1 MADPSRFLFLGI
13 PGWVFLWLLTVV
25 SFAVFGR
32 RAWSYVR
39 VLRSARREP
48 RWDRPAR
55 RLLLF
60 SSEVLGQRRLR
71 EEPLIGLAHLLI
83 FWAFVVYAASFAWN
97 LLRGL
102 IPALP
107 VPYADEVPW
116 MAALLV
122 GSGIAGL
129 LALAVSAVRRYVFTP
144 AGLERSRD
152 ATLILCLI
160 ALVLLTSLL
169 GHAARDRSPDLA
181 LGLWWAHMATVLL
194 FLAFLP
200 YSKHLH
206 LLAAPFGVLF
216 ASLRGST
223 VPAPSEGAT
232 RREEFTWRQLLCGLT
247 CAECGRCERACP
259 AWNSDQALSP
269 KALMERMKDL
279 VRGPGAGDGDG
290 FVGDVV
296 KASEIWACT
305 TCGACMA
312 RCPVF
317 NEHVPILIEMR
328 RSLVSRGDLPEKMQ
342 DALESLSRYG
352 NSFGASPRGRGKWA
366 GSLDFPVKDARKE
379 PVEYLWFLGDYAS
392 YDPRVQG
399 ATKAMARLLHRAGVD
414 FGTLQ
419 EGERN
424 SGNDVRRVGEEGLF
438 EVLLEENRKAIGEA
452 RFGSVLTTDPHSFHA
467 LKNEYGNGTPI
478 GQVAHSS
485 ELLDTL
491 LRTERLRAERPL
503 ARKVTYHDPCYLGR
517 YNGVYDAPRSVLRE
531 IGCEVVEM
539 PRNRSQAYCC
549 GAGGG
554 RVWMGDTAAGSERP
568 AESRV
573 REAAGLGGVQTLVV
587 SCPKDLVMFQDAVK
601 TTGLEGRLEVKEL
614 AELVEEAVQEAPVA
628 DTVAEDTA
636 VIGRRT

>member
-1 MADPSRFLFLGI
+1 VADPSTSVYLGI
-13 PGWVFLWLLTVV
+13 PGWVLLWILALV
-25 SFAVFGR
+25 SFTVFGR
-32 RAWSYVR
+32 RAWSYAR
-39 VLRSARREP
+39 VLRAARREP
-48 RWDRPAR
+48 RWNRPAR

-71 EEPLIGLAHLLI
+71 EELLIGLAHLVI

-102 IPALP
+102 IPGLP
-107 VPYADEVPW
+107 VPYADQAPW
-116 MAALLV
+116 MSGLLV
-122 GSGIAGL
+122 WSGIAGL
-129 LALAVSAVRRYVFTP
+129 LALTVAAVRRYAFP
-144 AGLERSRD
+144 PEGLERSRD

-160 ALVLLTSLL
+160 AVVLLTSLL
-169 GHAARDRSPDLA
+169 GQAARDRSPDLA
-181 LGLWWAHMATVLL
+181 LGLWWAHMVTVLV

-206 LLAAPFGVLF
+206 LLTAPFGVLF

-223 VPAPSEGAT
+223 VPPPSEGAR

-259 AWNSDQALSP
+259 AWNSGQALSP
-269 KALMERMKDL
+269 EMLMQRMKEL
-279 VRGPGAGDGDG
+279 VRRPAGGDGDS

-296 KASEIWACT
+296 TPSEIWACT

-317 NEHVPILIEMR
+317 NEHIPILIEMR
-328 RSLVSRGDLPEKMQ
+328 RSLVSEGEVPKRMQ
-342 DALESLSRYG
+342 EAFQSLARYG

-366 GSLDFPVKDARKE
+366 QPLGFPVKDARTQ

-392 YDPRVQG
+392 YDPRVQT
-399 ATKAMARLLHRAGVD
+399 ATRAMAWLLHEAGVD

-419 EGERN
+419 EEERN
-424 SGNDVRRVGEEGLF
+424 SGNDVRRAGEEGLF
-438 EVLLEENRKAIGEA
+438 EVLLEGNREAIGKA
-452 RFGSVLTTDPHSFHA
+452 RFGRVLTTDPHSFHA
-467 LKNEYGNGTPI
+467 LKNEYGNGGPI
-478 GQVAHSS
+478 GEVVHSS
-485 ELLDTL
+485 ELLETL
-491 LRTERLRAERPL
+491 LRTGRLQVARHL

-517 YNGVYDAPRSVLRE
+517 YNGVYEAPRSVLGR
-531 IGCEVVEM
+531 IGCDVAEM

-554 RVWMGDTAAGSERP
+554 RVWMEDTAAGSERP

-573 REAAGLGGVQTLVV
+573 REAAGLSGVQTLVV
-587 SCPKDLVMFQDAVK
+587 GCPKDLVMFQDAVK

-614 AELVEEAVQEAPVA
+614 AELVEEAVRDATA
-628 DTVAEDTA
+628 TDTVAEGTMVA
-636 VIGRRT
+636 GRMP

>member
-1 MADPSRFLFLGI
+1 MADPSTSLYLGI
-13 PGWVFLWLLTVV
+13 PGWIYLWILTLV
-25 SFAVFGR
+25 SFAVFGK
-32 RAWSYVR
+32 RAWDYAR
-39 VLRSARREP
+39 VLRAARREP
-48 RWDRPAR
+48 RWNRPAR

-71 EEPLIGLAHLLI
+71 EELLIGLAHLVI

-102 IPALP
+102 IPALL
-107 VPYADEVPW
+107 VPFADEVPW

-129 LALAVSAVRRYVFTP
+129 LALAVSAVRRYAFTP

-152 ATLILCLI
+152 ATLTLCLI
-160 ALVLLTSLL
+160 AFVLLTSLL
-169 GHAARDRSPDLA
+169 GQAARDRSPDLA

-223 VPAPSEGAT
+223 VPPPSEGAS

-259 AWNSDQALSP
+259 VWNSGQALSP
-269 KALMERMKDL
+269 KMLMEHMKEL
-279 VRGPGAGDGDG
+279 VRRPATGDGEA

-296 KASEIWACT
+296 TPSEIWACT

-328 RSLVSRGDLPEKMQ
+328 RSLVSQGEVPQRMQ
-342 DALESLSRYG
+342 EAFQSLSRYG

-366 GSLDFPVKDARKE
+366 QSLSFPVKDARRQ
-379 PVEYLWFLGDYAS
+379 PVEYLWFLGDYAA
-392 YDPRVQG
+392 YDPRVQT
-399 ATKAMARLLHRAGVD
+399 ATKAMARLLHEAGVD

-419 EGERN
+419 EEEQN
-424 SGNDVRRVGEEGLF
+424 SGNDVRRAGEEGLF
-438 EVLLEENRKAIGEA
+438 EVLLEENRKAIGTA
-452 RFGSVLTTDPHSFHA
+452 RFQRVLTTDPHSFHA
-467 LKNEYGNGTPI
+467 LKNEYGNGSPI
-478 GQVAHSS
+478 GEVVHSS
-485 ELLDTL
+485 ELLDAL
-491 LRTERLRAERPL
+491 LRNGRLQVARPL

-517 YNGVYDAPRSVLRE
+517 YNGVYGAPRSVLGR
-531 IGCEVVEM
+531 IGCDVVEM

-554 RVWMGDTAAGSERP
+554 RVWMEDVAAGSERP

-573 REAAGLGGVQTLVV
+573 REAAGLGGVQTLAVG
-587 SCPKDLVMFQDAVK
+587 CPKDLVMFQDAVK

-614 AELVEEAVQEAPVA
+614 AELVEEAVQEATPT
-628 DTVAEDTA
+628 DTVAEEAWAT
-636 VIGRRT
+636 GRRP

>member
-1 MADPSRFLFLGI
+1 MI
-13 PGWVFLWLLTVV
+13 LTVV

-32 RAWSYVR
+32 RAWDYVR

-60 SSEVLGQRRLR
+60 SSEVLGQNRLR
-71 EEPLIGLAHLLI
+71 EETLIGLAHLMI

-107 VPYADEVPW
+107 VPYPDEVPW
-116 MAALLV
+116 MVVLLV
-122 GSGIAGL
+122 GTGIVGL
-129 LALAVSAVRRYVFTP
+129 LALAAAAVRRYAFPP

-152 ATLILCLI
+152 ATLTLCLI
-160 ALVLLTSLL
+160 GVILLTSLL
-169 GHAARDRSPDLA
+169 GLAAKDRAPDLA
-181 LGLWWAHMATVLL
+181 LGLWWAHMSTVLL

-216 ASLRGST
+216 ASLRGSA
-223 VPAPSEGAT
+223 VPPPSEGAT

-259 AWNSDQALSP
+259 AWNSGQALSP
-269 KALMERMKDL
+269 KALMERMKTL
-279 VRGPGAGDGDG
+279 VRGPGTGDGDG

-296 KASEIWACT
+296 KPSEIWACT

-328 RSLVSRGDLPEKMQ
+328 RGLVSRGDVPEKMQ

-366 GSLDFPVKDARKE
+366 VSLDFPVKDARKE

-399 ATKAMARLLHRAGVD
+399 ATKAMAWLLHRAGVD

-419 EGERN
+419 EAERN

-438 EVLLEENRKAIGEA
+438 EVLLEENREAIGQA

-467 LKNEYGNGTPI
+467 LKNEYGNGNPI
-478 GQVAHSS
+478 GQVSHSS

-491 LRTERLRAERPL
+491 LRTEKLRVERPL

-517 YNGVYDAPRSVLRE
+517 YNGVYDAPRSVLRQ

-554 RVWMGDTAAGSERP
+554 RVWMEDTAAGIERP

-573 REAAGLGGVQTLVV
+573 REAAGLGGVRTLVV
-587 SCPKDLVMFQDAVK
+587 GCPKDLVMFQDAVK
-601 TTGLEGRLEVKEL
+601 TTQLEGRLEVKEL
-614 AELVEEAVQEAPVA
+614 AELVEEAVQEAPLA
-628 DTVAEDTA
+628 DTVVEDTVA
-636 VIGRRT
+636 TGRRT